1 MKKIG
6 LTGGIAS
13 GKSTISHVLK
23 GMGARIID
31 ADMLAREA
39 LSPGTEAYA
48 KTVKLFGK
56 RILSS
61 DGRIDRKALGYI
73 VFRDP
78 EKRAALEGIVHPE
91 VFRREAEITDGISL
105 KEPGAVIVFDA
116 ALLIES
122 GAYRRMD
129 GVILVWC
136 SRQTQF
142 DRLIK
147 ICRLSP
153 EEARL
158 RIEAQMPLDE
168 KKRYASWVID
178 NDGEL
183 QAAISQ
189 ARAIYPQLAQ

>member
-13 GKSTISHVLK
+13 GKSTISHVLEE
-23 GMGARIID
+23 MGARIID
-31 ADMLAREA
+31 ADLLAREA
-39 LSPGTEAYA
+39 LTPGAEAYA

-61 DGRIDRKALGYI
+61 DGRIDRKALGGI
-73 VFRDP
+73 VFKDP
-78 EKRAALEGIVHPE
+78 VKRAALEGIVHPE
-91 VFRREAEITDGISL
+91 VFRREAEITDGISR
-105 KEPGAVIVFDA
+105 KEPGAVIIFDA

-129 GVILVWC
+129 GVIVVWC
-136 SRQTQF
+136 RRQTQI
-142 DRLIK
+142 DRLVK
-147 ICRLSP
+147 NCRLTP
-153 EEARL
+153 EEAMQ

-189 ARAIYPQLAQ
+189 TRGIYPQLAQ

>member
-13 GKSTISHVLK
+13 GKSTISHVLME
-23 GMGARIID
+23 MGARIID
-31 ADMLAREA
+31 ADALAREA
-39 LSPGTEAYA
+39 LAQGTAAYSE
-48 KTVKLFGK
+48 TVRLFGK

-61 DGRIDRKALGYI
+61 SGHIDRKALGDI
-73 VFRDP
+73 VFKDP

-91 VFRREAEITDGISL
+91 VFRREAEITEGISRN
-105 KEPGAVIVFDA
+105 EPGAVIVFDA

-129 GVILVWC
+129 GVIVVWC
-136 SRQTQF
+136 SRQTQM
-142 DRLIK
+142 DRLVK
-147 ICRLSP
+147 NCHLSP
-153 EEARL
+153 GEARL
-158 RIEAQMPLDE
+158 RIESQMPLDE

-189 ARAIYPQLAQ
+189 ARGIYPQLAQ

>member
-13 GKSTISHVLK
+13 GKSTISHVLRE
-23 GMGARIID
+23 MGARIID
-31 ADMLAREA
+31 ADGLAREA
-39 LSPGTEAYA
+39 LSPGTEAY
-48 KTVKLFGK
+48 KETVKLFGR

-61 DGRIDRKALGYI
+61 DGSIDRKALGDI
-73 VFRDP
+73 VFKDP
-78 EKRAALEGIVHPE
+78 EKRAVLEGIVHPE
-91 VFRREAEITDGISL
+91 VFRREAEITDGISRI
-105 KEPGAVIVFDA
+105 EPDAVIVFDA

-122 GAYRRMD
+122 GAYRRME

-136 SRQTQF
+136 RVQTQL

-147 ICRLSP
+147 NCRLSP

-158 RIEAQMPLDE
+158 RIESQMPLDE
-168 KKRYASWVID
+168 KKRYAKWVID

>member
-23 GMGARIID
+23 EMGAHIID
-31 ADMLAREA
+31 ADGLAREA
-39 LSPGTEAYA
+39 LAPGTEAYA

-61 DGRIDRKALGYI
+61 DGRIDRKALGGI
-73 VFRDP
+73 VFKDP
-78 EKRAALEGIVHPE
+78 EKRAAFEGIVHPE
-91 VFRREAEITDGISL
+91 VFRREAEMTDAISR

-136 SRQTQF
+136 RVQTQV
-142 DRLIK
+142 DRLVK
-147 ICRLSP
+147 NCHLSP

-158 RIEAQMPLDE
+158 RIESQMPLDE

-183 QAAISQ
+183 AAAISQ
-189 ARAIYPQLAQ
+189 AKEIYRHLV

>member
-23 GMGARIID
+23 EMGARIID
-31 ADMLAREA
+31 ADLLAREA
-39 LSPGTEAYA
+39 LSPGTEGYA
-48 KTVKLFGK
+48 KTVRLFGK

-61 DGRIDRKALGYI
+61 DGRIDRKALGDI
-73 VFRDP
+73 VFSDLM
-78 EKRAALEGIVHPE
+78 KRAALEGIVHPE
-91 VFRREAEITDGISL
+91 VFRREAEITEEISIR
-105 KEPGAVIVFDA
+105 EPGAVIVFDA

-136 SRQTQF
+136 SRQTQL
-142 DRLIK
+142 DRLVK
-147 ICRLSP
+147 NCRLSP
-153 EEARL
+153 EEAML
-158 RIEAQMPLDE
+158 RIESQMSLDE
-168 KKRYASWVID
+168 KKRYALWVID

-183 QAAISQ
+183 EAAIRQ
-189 ARAIYPQLAQ
+189 ARALYPQLAQ

>member
-13 GKSTISHVLK
+13 GKSTISHVLRE
-23 GMGARIID
+23 MGAHIID
-31 ADMLAREA
+31 ADSLARESLA
-39 LSPGTEAYA
+39 PGMEAY
-48 KTVKLFGK
+48 KETVKLFGR

-61 DGRIDRKALGYI
+61 DGTIDRKALGGM
-73 VFRDP
+73 VFGDP
-78 EKRAALEGIVHPE
+78 GKRAALEGIVHPE
-91 VFRREAEITDGISL
+91 VFKREAEITDEISRE
-105 KEPGAVIVFDA
+105 EPGAVIVFDA

-129 GVILVWC
+129 GIIVVWC
-136 SRQTQF
+136 SRKTQM
-142 DRLIK
+142 DRLVEK
-147 ICRLSP
+147 CHLSP

-158 RIEAQMPLDE
+158 RIESQMPLDE

-183 QAAISQ
+183 QSAISQ
-189 ARAIYPQLAQ
+189 TRAIYPQLAQ